1 MGIYGVPA
9 LLGVCIVI
17 LALAWFNGA
26 NDVSK
31 GIATLVGRGGTAP
44 RRAVL
49 WGSLWTVLG
58 GLAAMIWGIALVDTF
73 SRGLLAPGFS
83 ADLIYLAS
91 AVFGAT
97 GWVMLATQWGLPVS
111 TTHALLGGIIGA
123 ALAVVGPGGLR
134 ASALASKAAL
144 PLLVSP
150 LAAII
155 LCWALLLLGKLIARR
170 VPAWRPGCCSQD
182 EWRKNP
188 FVCDASR
195 PVMSDEP
202 KRNQIERLLNLL
214 HWLSSGATSFARALN
229 DTPKIAAFLFLG
241 LSLLPGAMAVKL
253 PINLPIVA
261 VAIAMGLGSL
271 WSGYRVLAV
280 MAHRVA
286 PLDQQNAVVA
296 NVTTSSLVLLASP
309 LGLPVSTT
317 HVSTGALFGVR
328 LGERSAP
335 PEKDA
340 VKMILL
346 GWLVTLPVAATLAAA
361 GSWMLRALSASA

>member
-1 MGIYGVPA
+1 MEIYGALA

-26 NDVSK
+26 NDVAK
-31 GIATLVGRGGTAP
+31 GIATLVGSNNTAP

-49 WGSLWTVLG
+49 WGSFWTVLG
-58 GLAAMIWGIALVDTF
+58 GLAAMIWGVALVDTF
-73 SRGLLAPGFS
+73 SRGLLTPGFS
-83 ADLIYLAS
+83 ADLIYIVS

-97 GWVMLATQWGLPVS
+97 GWIMLATRRGLPVS

-123 ALAVVGPGGLR
+123 ALAVVGPSGLR
-134 ASALASKAAL
+134 ASAIASKAML
-144 PLLVSP
+144 PLLASP
-150 LAAII
+150 LVAII
-155 LCWALLLLGKLIARR
+155 LCWALLLLGKMIARR

-188 FVCDASR
+188 FICDPSR
-195 PVMSDEP
+195 PVMPDEP
-202 KRNQIERLLNLL
+202 IRSRIERLLSLL

-241 LSLLPGAMAVKL
+241 LSLFPGTIAVTL
-253 PINLPIVA
+253 PINLPIMA

-271 WSGYRVLAV
+271 WGGYRVLSV
-280 MAHRVA
+280 MAHRIA
-286 PLDQQNAVVA
+286 PLDQRNALVA

-309 LGLPVSTT
+309 LGLPMSTT

-328 LGERSAP
+328 LGERQTP
-335 PEKDA
+335 RENDA
-340 VKMILL
+340 IKMILF
-346 GWLVTLPVAATLAAA
+346 GWLVTLPVTATLAVV
-361 GSWMLRALSASA
+361 GSWLLRTL